1 MTRKLIF
8 SALFTMVVV
17 AMASCTDPNDD
28 GPTVGQT
35 DREIISVT
43 DSSLL
48 DWENIPEGYLFETTC
63 APNAS
68 MNGLKSVKVYANKRY
83 IYLLVEVNDEVI
95 IKRKYTPFYI
105 FVNADNNTATGG
117 YGDQWITADVDFM
130 MEGGIF
136 IDGEN
141 GPYNPLVYKWWGE
154 DGENGWQWFNPSVET
169 LGEEGWGPFFQSD
182 LIPLGFSQIVD
193 GKVEIQLQYKLIPLP
208 FDDEAFTIG
217 FAVQEEWVDAGILPN
232 ADDAADGSQVLAE
245 KLQVLIDK

>member
-1 MTRKLIF
+1 MNRKLIITF
-8 SALFTMVVV
+8 VFVIVAIAL
-17 AMASCTDPNDD
+17 ASCLGTNDD
-28 GPTVGQT
+28 PTVDQT
-35 DREIISVT
+35 DTEIISVT

-68 MNGLKSVKVYANKRY
+68 KNGLKSVKVYANKRF

-95 IKRKYTPFYI
+95 TERTWTPFHI
-105 FVNADNNTATGG
+105 FVNSDNNTATGG
-117 YGDQWITADVDFM
+117 YGDLWITADVDFM

-141 GPYNPLVYKWWGE
+141 GPYNPLVYKWWGK

-208 FDDEAFTIG
+208 FDDEVFTIG
-217 FAVQEEWVDAGILPN
+217 FAIQQEWDDAGILPN
-232 ADDAADGSQVLAE
+232 ADDAVDGSQVLAE

>member
-1 MTRKLIF
+1 MNRKLIITF
-8 SALFTMVVV
+8 VFVIVAIAL
-17 AMASCTDPNDD
+17 ASCLGTNDE
-28 GPTVGQT
+28 PTVDQT
-35 DREIISVT
+35 DTEIISVT

-68 MNGLKSVKVYANKRY
+68 KNGLKSVKVYANKRF

-95 IKRKYTPFYI
+95 TERTWTPFHI
-105 FVNADNNTATGG
+105 FVNSDNNTATGG
-117 YGDQWITADVDFM
+117 YGDLWITADVDFM

-141 GPYNPLVYKWWGE
+141 GPYNPLVYKWWGK
-154 DGENGWQWFNPSVET
+154 DGKNGWQWFNPSVET

-182 LIPLGFSQIVD
+182 LIPLGLSQIVD

>member
-8 SALFTMVVV
+8 STLFTMVVV
-17 AMASCTDPNDD
+17 AMVSCIDSNDD

-68 MNGLKSVKVYANKRY
+68 KNGLKSVKVYANKRF

-95 IKRKYTPFYI
+95 TERTWTPFHI
-105 FVNADNNTATGG
+105 FVNSDNNTATGG
-117 YGDQWITADVDFM
+117 YGDLWITADVDFM

-141 GPYNPLVYKWWGE
+141 GRYNPSVYKWWGK
-154 DGENGWQWFNPSVET
+154 DGENGWQWTDPSVTT
-169 LGEEGWGPFFQSD
+169 LGEAGWGPFFQSD